1 MSVKSSDHAHR
12 MTQDL
17 PAYLPLHRD
26 GRLAAR
32 IEAART
38 KMRSCDLCPRRCG
51 VDRLAGEL
59 GFCQTA
65 DRAWVASY
73 APHFGEEAPLV
84 GRNGSG
90 TIFFTHCN
98 LGCVFCQNYDIS
110 HRSAGAPVTVRQ
122 LADMMLDLQRR
133 GCHNINCVSPSHV
146 VVPILEALALAAEEG
161 LDRPLVYNTGGYD
174 ALTTLGLLDGIVD
187 IYMPD
192 FKFWAPASALSYC
205 GLSDYPEVARQALAA
220 MHRQVGTLT
229 VDDRG
234 VARRGVILRHLVMPG
249 RIDETRA
256 ILQFIATTLSPD
268 TYVNLMPQYRPCGE
282 ARRYTELNRR
292 LTVAEF
298 ETAVLAAMEAGL
310 RRLD

>member
-1 MSVKSSDHAHR
+1 
-12 MTQDL
+12 MTGDL

-32 IEAART
+32 IEAARE
-38 KMRSCDLCPRRCG
+38 KLRHCDLCPRRCG

-65 DRAWVASY
+65 EHAWVASY
-73 APHFGEEAPLV
+73 APHFGEEQPLV

-110 HRSAGAPVTVRQ
+110 HRSAGAPVTAPQ
-122 LADMMLDLQRR
+122 LAAMMLDLQRR

-146 VVPILEALALAAEEG
+146 VVPILEALALAADQG

-174 ALTTLGLLDGIVD
+174 APETLALLDGIVD

-192 FKFWAPASALSYC
+192 FKFWDPTSARRYC
-205 GLSDYPEVARQALAA
+205 DLADYPEVAREALAA
-220 MHRQVGTLT
+220 MHRQVGNLV
-229 VDDRG
+229 VDERG

-249 RIDETRA
+249 GIEETRA
-256 ILQFIATTLSPD
+256 ILKHVATTLSPD

-282 ARRYTELNRR
+282 AHQYNELNRR

-298 ETAVLAAMEAGL
+298 ESAVLAAMEAGL

>member
-1 MSVKSSDHAHR
+1 
-12 MTQDL
+12 MTSDL
-17 PAYLPLHRD
+17 PAYLSLHRD

-32 IEAART
+32 IEAARE
-38 KMRSCDLCPRRCG
+38 KLRHCDLCPRRCG

-65 DRAWVASY
+65 EHAWVASH
-73 APHFGEEAPLV
+73 APHFGEEQPLV

-110 HRSAGAPVTVRQ
+110 HRSAGAPVTAPQ
-122 LADMMLDLQRR
+122 LAAMMLDLQRR

-146 VVPILEALALAAEEG
+146 VVPILEALALAADQG

-174 ALTTLGLLDGIVD
+174 APETLALLDGIVD

-192 FKFWAPASALSYC
+192 FKFWDPTSARRYC
-205 GLSDYPEVARQALAA
+205 DLADYPEVAREALAA
-220 MHRQVGTLT
+220 MHRQVGNLV
-229 VDDRG
+229 VDERG

-249 RIDETRA
+249 GIEETRA
-256 ILQFIATTLSPD
+256 ILKHVATTLSPD

-282 ARRYTELNRR
+282 AHQYNELNRR

-298 ETAVLAAMEAGL
+298 ESAVLAAMEAGL

>member
-1 MSVKSSDHAHR
+1 
-12 MTQDL
+12 MTSPL
-17 PAYLPLHRD
+17 PAYLTLHRN
-26 GRLAAR
+26 GALAPR
-32 IEAART
+32 IAAVRE
-38 KMRSCDLCPRRCG
+38 KMRACERCPRCCG

-65 DRAWVASY
+65 ERAWVASY
-73 APHFGEEAPLV
+73 APHFGEEGPLV

-110 HRSAGAPVTVRQ
+110 HQSAGAPVTARQ

-133 GCHNINCVSPSHV
+133 GSHNINFVSPTHV
-146 VVPILEALALAAEEG
+146 VFPILEALALAAEEG

-174 ALTTLGLLDGIVD
+174 ALETLDLLDGIVD

-192 FKFWAPASALSYC
+192 FKFWDPASARRYC
-205 GLSDYPEVARQALAA
+205 GLADYPEVARQALTA
-220 MHRQVGTLT
+220 MHRQVGTLS

-234 VARRGVILRHLVMPG
+234 VARRGVIVRHLVMPG
-249 RIDETRA
+249 GIEETRA
-256 ILQFIATTLSPD
+256 ILKYIATTLSPD

-282 ARRYTELNRR
+282 ARHFTELSRR

-298 ETAVLAAMEAGL
+298 ESAVLAAMEAGL

>member
-1 MSVKSSDHAHR
+1 
-12 MTQDL
+12 MTSPP
-17 PAYLPLHRD
+17 PAYRRSHQNGTLARRID
-26 GRLAAR
+26 AAR
-32 IEAART
+32 EKLRH
-38 KMRSCDLCPRRCG
+38 CDLCPRRCG

-65 DRAWVASY
+65 ERAWVASY
-73 APHFGEEAPLV
+73 APHFGEEGPLV

-110 HRSAGAPVTVRQ
+110 HQSAGAPVTTRQ

-133 GCHNINCVSPSHV
+133 GCHNINFVSPTHV
-146 VVPILEALALAAEEG
+146 VFPILEALALAAEEG

-174 ALTTLGLLDGIVD
+174 ALETLDLLDGIVD

-192 FKFWAPASALSYC
+192 FKFWDPASARSYC

-220 MHRQVGTLT
+220 MHRQVGTLS

-234 VARRGVILRHLVMPG
+234 VARRGVIERHLVMPG
-249 RIDETRA
+249 GIEETRA
-256 ILQFIATTLSPD
+256 ILNYIATTLSPD

-282 ARRYTELNRR
+282 ARRFTELSRR

-298 ETAVLAAMEAGL
+298 ESAVLAAMEAGL

>member
-1 MSVKSSDHAHR
+1 
-12 MTQDL
+12 MTGDL

-32 IEAART
+32 IEAARE
-38 KMRSCDLCPRRCG
+38 KLRHCDLCPRRCG

-65 DRAWVASY
+65 EHAWVASH
-73 APHFGEEAPLV
+73 APHFGEEQPLV

-110 HRSAGAPVTVRQ
+110 HRSAGAPVTAPQ
-122 LADMMLDLQRR
+122 LAAMMLDLQRR

-146 VVPILEALALAAEEG
+146 VVPILEALALAADQG

-174 ALTTLGLLDGIVD
+174 APETLALLDGIVD

-192 FKFWAPASALSYC
+192 FKFWDPTSARRYC
-205 GLSDYPEVARQALAA
+205 DLADYPEVAREALAA
-220 MHRQVGTLT
+220 MHRQVGNLV
-229 VDDRG
+229 VDERG

-249 RIDETRA
+249 GIEETRA
-256 ILQFIATTLSPD
+256 ILKHVATTLSPD

-282 ARRYTELNRR
+282 AHQYNELNRR

-298 ETAVLAAMEAGL
+298 ESAVLAAMEAGL